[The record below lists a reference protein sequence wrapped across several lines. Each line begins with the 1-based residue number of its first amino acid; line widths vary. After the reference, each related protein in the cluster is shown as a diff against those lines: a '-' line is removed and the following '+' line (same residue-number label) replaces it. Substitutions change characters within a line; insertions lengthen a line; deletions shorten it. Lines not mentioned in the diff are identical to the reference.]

1 MYPSNGTSS
10 GVTVAVRDTNLHVA
24 KGECFGLLGPNGAGK
39 STTVSMMTRHTPP
52 TRGDARVMGHS
63 VRTDFVGAAK
73 CMGVVTQDNSLY
85 GELDCVE
92 HLWLFA
98 RVRGVPDRDIP
109 QVSRHEHL
117 LVPKRS
123 HAG

>member
-1 MYPSNGTSS
+1 VYPSNGTSS